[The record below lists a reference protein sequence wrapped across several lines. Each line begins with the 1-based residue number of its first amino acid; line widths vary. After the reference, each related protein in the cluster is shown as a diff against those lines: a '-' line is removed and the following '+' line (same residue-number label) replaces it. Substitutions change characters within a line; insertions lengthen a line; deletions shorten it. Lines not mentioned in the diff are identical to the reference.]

1 VVGHIVPGWRLLL
14 FVALRRASPFDGRN
28 RLRLG
33 RALAALTLASALLP
47 GLAAAHRAGPVPPV
61 RTIPLPGQRP
71 LIGLAAA
78 PALGRVFVTDDG
90 GVVWV
95 LDAAG
100 RLLGAAD
107 VTTDGDL
114 AYPTASI
121 AVDEA
126 RHRVYVPTIST
137 ATAGPPGGLA
147 LLDVNNGALAAHQTG
162 AVTVA
167 VALDG
172 ATGRVLLAEQA
183 PAALVVLDADHQTV
197 MATIALA
204 WPPAALAVDE
214 TARRVYLA
222 EAGTARLLVLDA
234 DTYRTLAV
242 VTVGAVV
249 GALVVDAATHRVYVA
264 DPIGGV
270 LAVLDGPRAAI
281 LATIPAGRAP
291 AALALNPATSHL
303 FVAAEGAVTVV
314 DTRREAV
321 VATLPAGPRP
331 VGVAADP
338 RTGRVY
344 VADGNEH
351 TVAILRD
358 RPGDLAWP
366 ARPAAAPINAIGPPD
381 CPHRSGIADGDA
393 ACE

>member
-1 VVGHIVPGWRLLL
+1 
-14 FVALRRASPFDGRN
+14 
-28 RLRLG
+28 
-33 RALAALTLASALLP
+33 
-47 GLAAAHRAGPVPPV
+47 V
-61 RTIPLPGQRP
+61 RTIPLPGRRP
-71 LIGLAAA
+71 LVGLAAA

-114 AYPTASI
+114 AYPTAPI

-126 RHRVYVPTIST
+126 HHRVYVPTIST
-137 ATAGPPGGLA
+137 AGVGPPGGLT
-147 LLDVNNGALAAHQTG
+147 LLDVNNGALTAHQTG
-162 AVTVA
+162 AVAVA
-167 VALDG
+167 VALDD
-172 ATGRVLLAEQA
+172 AAGRVLLAQQA
-183 PAALVVLDADHQTV
+183 PPALVVLDAERQTV

-204 WPPAALAVDE
+204 WPPAALTVDE

-249 GALVVDAATHRVYVA
+249 GALAVDLATHRVYVA

-270 LAVLDGPRAAI
+270 LAVLDGPRAAV
-281 LATIPAGRAP
+281 LATLPVGRAP
-291 AALALNPATSHL
+291 TALALNPATGHH
-303 FVAAEGAVTVV
+303 FVAAKGAVTVV

-321 VATLPAGPRP
+321 VATLPAAARP
-331 VGVAADP
+331 VGAAADP

-366 ARPAAAPINAIGPPD
+366 ARPAVVPTDAAGPPD